1 MAGEEGAAGVGVG
14 DRAGAQVDP
23 RAASFARLTSARL
36 AACYRLAAAILGD
49 AVEAEDATHDA
60 AVRAWQRWASLR
72 DESKFD
78 QWFGRI
84 LINECRDRLR
94 RRKSELRRPLPV
106 GGPGAGPADLGDS
119 LAERQALA
127 EALDRLEPEH
137 RIVIVLRF
145 YQGLDDREIAVR
157 TRARPGTVKSRMHYA
172 LRALRA
178 ARDAVARIDEVER

>member
-1 MAGEEGAAGVGVG
+1 MAGKEGAAGVGVG
-14 DRAGAQVDP
+14 DRAGTQVDP

-60 AVRAWQRWASLR
+60 AVRAWQRSASLR
-72 DESKFD
+72 
-78 QWFGRI
+78 RI

-94 RRKSELRRPLPV
+94 RRKSELRSPLFV
-106 GGPGAGPADLGDS
+106 GGRGAGPADLGDS
-119 LAERQALA
+119 LAEQQALA

-157 TRARPGTVKSRMHYA
+157 TGARPGTVKSRMHYA
-172 LRALRA
+172 LQALRA
-178 ARDAVARIDEVER
+178 ARDAVARIDEVSR